1 MKEVEISIVVPMHNE
16 EGNVLELYNEIKQ
29 SMDAYGRSYEMI
41 FVNDYSSDG
50 TLKLLKD
57 LSKRDEKFHYCDLE
71 YNVGEN
77 WAVFA
82 GVSKSSGRII
92 VTIDG
97 DIQNDPKYIPVLVD
111 KLKEGFKVVSGWRE
125 KRVDFFQRLAP
136 SVVANRLISLVSGIT
151 VHDTG
156 CTLKAYRAEV
166 IKNVY
171 VPKGF
176 NNRFSP
182 VVFNIVNRE
191 FAEVRVPDRIR
202 KFGKS
207 HYGLE
212 RIFIVLNDLLA
223 IPFVRQRF
231 NTPLARIHDNI
242 LFSIVFLALLSV
254 GTVFTNWFWL
264 TALSLLF
271 IMALLSVRLNIKKFI
286 ECEHNPRFI
295 IREFI

>member
-92 VTIDG
+92 VTIDW